1 MKIRLLPAAR
11 QDLVDGYL
19 FYERQREGLGEYFLD
34 SLYSDIE
41 SLRVSAGVHVICF
54 DRFRRLLSK
63 RFPFAVYYLVEAQEI
78 RVLAVLDSRRNP
90 AWVRRQVI
98 VRG

>member
-1 MKIRLLPAAR
+1 VKIRLLPAAR

-19 FYERQREGLGEYFLD
+19 FYERQRKGLGEYFL
-34 SLYSDIE
+34 
-41 SLRVSAGVHVICF
+41 SAGVHVICF

>member
-1 MKIRLLPAAR
+1 VKVRLLSAAR

-41 SLRVSAGVHVICF
+41 SLRVSAGVHAIYF
-54 DRFRRLLSK
+54 DRFHRLFSK
-63 RFPFAVYYLVEAQEI
+63 RFPFAVYYMVEAQEI

-90 AWVRRQVI
+90 SWVRRQVI
-98 VRG
+98 GRG